1 MNLRLFQVLLQ
12 NNWGIWVVGVRAA
25 KFAPRFEKSRSSH
38 SVMLFTSHANF
49 LWLSSPFLKRRENNL
64 LIFEPWLQV
73 SADVDN
79 KKRKRNFLWVKRYAC
94 LPVPCVCVCPPL
106 LLNFA
111 VCWETQNCLLGFCD
125 FGDCNLMQWA
135 NKCAQIVKISI
146 YLVTNVFDNKQTTLI
161 NGTVHYWLFTNA
173 SGRNRSNKILTCQKN
188 ILYLMLRMP
197 QWLDTRYH
205 IESALTLS

>member
-1 MNLRLFQVLLQ
+1 MLKLASKNIVCCILSIWKKLSLHESGHCWPADTEPVVTINVPMNLRLFQVLLQ

-64 LIFEPWLQV
+64 LIFEPWLQF

-94 LPVPCVCVCPPL
+94 LPVPCVCVCARPFYSTL
-106 LLNFA
+106 QFA
-111 VCWETQNCLLGFCD
+111 EKLRIVCWGFVTLEIAIW
-125 FGDCNLMQWA
+125 CNG
-135 NKCAQIVKISI
+135 QI
-146 YLVTNVFDNKQTTLI
+146 NVRKL
-161 NGTVHYWLFTNA
+161 
-173 SGRNRSNKILTCQKN
+173 
-188 ILYLMLRMP
+188 
-197 QWLDTRYH
+197 
-205 IESALTLS
+205 